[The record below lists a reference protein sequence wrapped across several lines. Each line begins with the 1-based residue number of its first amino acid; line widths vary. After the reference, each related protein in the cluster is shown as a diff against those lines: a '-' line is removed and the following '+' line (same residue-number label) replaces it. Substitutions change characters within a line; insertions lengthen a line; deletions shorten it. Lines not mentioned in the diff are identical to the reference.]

1 MHLVINPI
9 FRRTSMKEIKIHNK
23 DLKNIA
29 VRCRDNLY
37 QSTSKEDALLIVSRF
52 ISQEIGEYFGPE
64 ILVEPDEISIS
75 FIELL
80 DQIIFEME
88 ENIVTD
94 NNIRIYIIDDLYLR
108 LNIFLDIYT
117 DIELYKNNLSYR
129 ILTYEDALI
138 IKQHKLLEYRE
149 LLISEFSEQPS
160 LQKWILRT
168 IIGLNTADFSDFYF
182 SILQEKV
189 CVEVKILALV
199 GLKLNQSSFNDWN
212 SISTD
217 FEITPGLINS
227 IQSFNLNELDENIIS
242 DDENMI
248 LFVLNYVEL
257 HTHLVNSIEWLIR
270 MFNSILSVHING
282 NNITNIFISIV
293 NILIHVDLKVLKKIK
308 QNEFTMIS
316 FLNFIDFLPREY
328 FDRILVK
335 ITNLGNNVLDYARNL
350 VSSGKLN
357 MDESNSNLI
366 SYFLESRIDL

>member
-1 MHLVINPI
+1 
-9 FRRTSMKEIKIHNK
+9 MKEIKIHNK